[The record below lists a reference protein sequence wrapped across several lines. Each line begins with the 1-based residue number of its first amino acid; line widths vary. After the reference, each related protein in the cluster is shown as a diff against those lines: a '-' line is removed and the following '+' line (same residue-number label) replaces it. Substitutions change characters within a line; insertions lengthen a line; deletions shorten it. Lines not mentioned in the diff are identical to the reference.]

1 MRTLLFTSFL
11 ITSLAGGGL
20 AKTASIS
27 QPITAKLIGDLPAP
41 NPRSKK
47 CPLIADLPAPNPRSK
62 KCPLV
67 ADLPAPNPRS
77 KKCPLRA
84 A

>member
-11 ITSLAGGGL
+11 ITSLAAGGS
-20 AKTASIS
+20 AKTVSIS
-27 QPITAKLIGDLPAP
+27 QPIAVKLIGDLPAP

-47 CPLIADLPAPNPRSK
+47 CPII
-62 KCPLV
+62 